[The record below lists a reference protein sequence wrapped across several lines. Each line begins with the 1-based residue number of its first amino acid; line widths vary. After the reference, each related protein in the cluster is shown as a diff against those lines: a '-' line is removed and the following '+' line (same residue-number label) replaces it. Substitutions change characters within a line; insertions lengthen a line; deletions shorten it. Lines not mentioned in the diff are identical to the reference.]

1 MGADAVGRP
10 PLPAWPTPAIQI
22 VQLHDGPRTGI
33 LPRGLLMIDDSR
45 EDPAASVTADGL
57 YRLCS
62 VARRTPQG

>member
-1 MGADAVGRP
+1 
-10 PLPAWPTPAIQI
+10 
-22 VQLHDGPRTGI
+22 
-33 LPRGLLMIDDSR
+33 MIDDSR